1 MAKSPNLLRRF
12 FGAIWTLFSVIY
24 KLVVI
29 LSVLIVVGLIY
40 MGMKGGAPVTVQDNV
55 ALVWHPAGMVVEQ
68 NDRDPTEQFFSE
80 LAGDGPMQTELRDL
94 TDALEYAR
102 DDSRIRMAVLWL
114 DALAYAG
121 PAQLEELR
129 VAINRFKESGKR
141 VVAYAPAYT
150 QRAYYLASQADEVLM
165 DPMGMVFLE
174 GYAVYSNYYP
184 GLLDK
189 LGINMHVFQA
199 GEYKSAV
206 EPFQRSDM
214 SDAAREANRAWLDT
228 LWGKYVGDVAA
239 GRGISTEAV
248 NNYVEQ
254 FVDRLDEAEGDPAQV
269 ALASEL
275 IDELMPLQAV
285 RERIGSTVGMADEHE
300 SFRQIDFRRYLK
312 AVRKNPSSSQQ
323 VAVVT
328 VQGSIVPGESSEGTA
343 GGDTVSDLLLDAR
356 DDDNVAAVVLRVDS
370 PGGGIYPSEQ
380 IRRAVLQVQEAG
392 KPVVVSMS
400 TLAASGGYWISAPA
414 DRIFAHDTT
423 ITGSIGVFG
432 IFPTFENTL
441 EKIGVTTDGV
451 GTTPLAGAVRADRP
465 LSETVHR
472 LIELIISKDYQQFV
486 GYVADGRD
494 MERERVHEIA
504 QGRVWSGLDAAQL
517 GLVDEIGGFEQAVTA
532 AAQAAGLDAENPAVR
547 YLSPPREFSF
557 AFLAPFTQ
565 SLSQFDLARA
575 VLGYFGGG
583 AADVNRANGDLQWL
597 EQISSGQAQ
606 GMASHCLCVM
616 AADAPFA
623 RQQARAGDAL

>member
-214 SDAAREANRAWLDT
+214 SDAAREAL
-228 LWGKYVGDVAA
+228 LSG
-239 GRGISTEAV
+239 
-248 NNYVEQ
+248 
-254 FVDRLDEAEGDPAQV
+254 V
-269 ALASEL
+269 ALGRAASPEE
-275 IDELMPLQAV
+275 IAP
-285 RERIGSTVGMADEHE
+285 
-300 SFRQIDFRRYLK
+300 
-312 AVRKNPSSSQQ
+312 
-323 VAVVT
+323 AVVF
-328 VQGSIVPGESSEGTA
+328 
-343 GGDTVSDLLLDAR
+343 LLGPQ
-356 DDDNVAAVVLRVDS
+356 AA
-370 PGGGIYPSEQ
+370 Y
-380 IRRAVLQVQEAG
+380 
-392 KPVVVSMS
+392 
-400 TLAASGGYWISAPA
+400 
-414 DRIFAHDTT
+414 
-423 ITGSIGVFG
+423 ITGQV
-432 IFPTFENTL
+432 L
-441 EKIGVTTDGV
+441 AVDG
-451 GTTPLAGAVRADRP
+451 
-465 LSETVHR
+465 
-472 LIELIISKDYQQFV
+472 
-486 GYVADGRD
+486 
-494 MERERVHEIA
+494 
-504 QGRVWSGLDAAQL
+504 
-517 GLVDEIGGFEQAVTA
+517 
-532 AAQAAGLDAENPAVR
+532 
-547 YLSPPREFSF
+547 
-557 AFLAPFTQ
+557 
-565 SLSQFDLARA
+565 
-575 VLGYFGGG
+575 
-583 AADVNRANGDLQWL
+583 
-597 EQISSGQAQ
+597 
-606 GMASHCLCVM
+606 GMV
-616 AADAPFA
+616 
-623 RQQARAGDAL
+623 